1 MKASAGL
8 ARKKDLLF
16 NLRKMS
22 QNVRF
27 SGMGAGGGDPQ
38 PNVINNPVATALS
51 ESGALPRCD
60 LPVPF
65 PVDLLLP

>member
-8 ARKKDLLF
+8 ARKKYLLF
-16 NLRKMS
+16 LRKMS

-27 SGMGAGGGDPQ
+27 SGVGAGGGDPQ

-60 LPVPF
+60 LLVLF